1 MDENYIYKILNKNFL
16 KKNKSFVNTIGDDAA
31 VWKFGKKQIA
41 ISCDSQI
48 ENIHFSQK
56 FSNLYEVAYRS
67 VTIAISDLSAMGANP
82 LFFTNSLNIKKGMK
96 DKKVNKIYQGF
107 KDAAQNYN
115 IELVG
120 GNVVIGS
127 ANAGLRLLKK
137 KAILNKPKELIN
149 SYKRPSAN
157 ILQSKILLST
167 GLVSSMM
174 DITDGLLIDLRKL
187 INFKN
192 KNLGA
197 QLYWDKIP
205 KSNLLNK
212 YFRVSLIKD
221 IVLNGGDDYQLLF
234 TIKKNDD
241 KKFERIMKRN
251 KIDVFN
257 IGYTNNNKSIRL
269 EYNGL
274 NKIVKEK
281 GYIHK
286 F

>member
-1 MDENYIYKILNKNFL
+1 
-16 KKNKSFVNTIGDDAA
+16 
-31 VWKFGKKQIA
+31 
-41 ISCDSQI
+41 
-48 ENIHFSQK
+48 
-56 FSNLYEVAYRS
+56 
-67 VTIAISDLSAMGANP
+67 MGANP

-107 KDAAQNYN
+107 KDAAQDYN

-120 GNVVIGS
+120 GNVVSSNFFSIDITVVGEIKKNFITRGAKNNEKLYVTGNIGS

-137 KAILNKPKELIN
+137 KTILTKPKELIN

-212 YFRVSLIKD
+212 YFSVSLIKD

-251 KIDVFN
+251 KIAVFN
-257 IGYTNNNKSIRL
+257 IGYTNNNKLIKL

>member
-1 MDENYIYKILNKNFL
+1 MAIKIILADSAGVCFGVENAVSTAEKELL
-16 KKNKSFVNTIGDDAA
+16 KNKKVLLIITGGIAA
-31 VWKFGKKQIA
+31 YK
-41 ISCDSQI
+41 
-48 ENIHFSQK
+48 
-56 FSNLYEVAYRS
+56 
-67 VTIAISDLSAMGANP
+67 
-82 LFFTNSLNIKKGMK
+82 SL
-96 DKKVNKIYQGF
+96 
-107 KDAAQNYN
+107 
-115 IELVG
+115 EL
-120 GNVVIGS
+120 I
-127 ANAGLRLLKK
+127 RLLKK

>member
-1 MDENYIYKILNKNFL
+1 
-16 KKNKSFVNTIGDDAA
+16 
-31 VWKFGKKQIA
+31 
-41 ISCDSQI
+41 
-48 ENIHFSQK
+48 
-56 FSNLYEVAYRS
+56 
-67 VTIAISDLSAMGANP
+67 
-82 LFFTNSLNIKKGMK
+82 
-96 DKKVNKIYQGF
+96 
-107 KDAAQNYN
+107 
-115 IELVG
+115 
-120 GNVVIGS
+120 
-127 ANAGLRLLKK
+127 
-137 KAILNKPKELIN
+137 
-149 SYKRPSAN
+149 
-157 ILQSKILLST
+157 
-167 GLVSSMM
+167 MM

-212 YFRVSLIKD
+212 YFSVSLIKD

-251 KIDVFN
+251 KIAVFN
-257 IGYTNNNKSIRL
+257 IGYTNNNKLIKL